1 MSILIALQQQ
11 SDFTSTEQRISSYI
25 LAHLDQM
32 PTILIKDLAAKTY
45 TSHSAIIRLAQK
57 LNYRGFRD
65 FQRKLTAE
73 SIAQAHQAATVDA
86 NFPFS
91 ATDSGH
97 SDSPAAT

>member
-45 TSHSAIIRLAQK
+45 TSHSAIIRLAQ
-57 LNYRGFRD
+57 N
-65 FQRKLTAE
+65 
-73 SIAQAHQAATVDA
+73 
-86 NFPFS
+86 
-91 ATDSGH
+91 
-97 SDSPAAT
+97 